1 MYIYICIYMYICI
14 YTYICHE
21 RASLTASTTSTT
33 TVGEKPQ
40 QAFVYCLCTVV
51 SRHSGGLVNT
61 V

>member
-1 MYIYICIYMYICI
+1 MYICI